1 MNNHHLSK
9 FILSILHDLHRGK
22 ENAITRD
29 VLRESLKVWGID
41 LTDRELRAI
50 YAELPVVADSHGIY
64 YPNTA
69 AEVQAF
75 YEYLQKRVK
84 AEMARAARVRRA
96 HAGLFEDRQLG
107 LPI

>member
-1 MNNHHLSK
+1 MTPSER
-9 FILSILHDLHRGK
+9 ILVKLRTEHVGK
-22 ENAITRD
+22 DRAITRADLLSYVRGLGHD
-29 VLRESLKVWGID
+29 VS
-41 LTDRELRAI
+41 DRELRAA

-96 HAGLFEDRQLG
+96 HAALFESRQLG

>member
-1 MNNHHLSK
+1 MMHLSR
-9 FILSILHDLHRGK
+9 LILHKLRAEHVGK
-22 ENAITRD
+22 DRAITRADLLAYVREMGYD
-29 VLRESLKVWGID
+29 VS
-41 LTDRELRAI
+41 DRELRAV
-50 YAELPVVADSHGIY
+50 YAELPVVADSHGLY
-64 YPNTA
+64 YPATA